1 VVQTDAHQMPKLIVV
16 EKPETWKFNLEDV
29 EVVTPDAYI
38 SDPSYQSTKNIK
50 VLNLCK
56 SYQYQSEGYYVSL
69 LAEARGHK
77 VLPGV
82 TTIQDLRFPSILRDD
97 SLDFD
102 ELIQNTFKGESDD
115 RVEFNVYFGS
125 TQSEHLNKL
134 ALQLFQMVQAPSLRA
149 AFSKKTK
156 WVLQSIK
163 PISLNEVPEDD
174 KPVLIL
180 ALEKYFLRRRD
191 YRVDKKKYDLAIL
204 VNPDDTNPPS
214 DGRALK
220 RIYKAALEAGFNTEF
235 ITKDDFD
242 QIIQYDALFIRET
255 TNVNHHTFRFAKKA
269 ASLGLAVI
277 DDPESILKCT
287 NKVYLHEL
295 LNAHKILTPRS
306 IVITEESCQSLPG
319 KMPFPFILKQPD
331 GAFSKGVFKINTL
344 QEFKKVRASM
354 FEKSDL
360 LIAQEFLPT
369 PFDWRVGVID
379 GQVIYVCKYFMAAKH
394 WQIVKWSANKETSL
408 DGDVESIPVDQAPSG
423 LLRTA
428 LKATGL
434 IGKSLYGVDM
444 KEVDGKF
451 YVIEINDNP
460 NIDAGIEDKIL
471 KEKLYAI
478 IMEVFLNKIK
488 FEKQ

>member
-1 VVQTDAHQMPKLIVV
+1 MPKLIVV
-16 EKPETWKFNLEDV
+16 EKPETWKFSLEDV
-29 EVVTPDAYI
+29 DVITPEDYI
-38 SDPSYQSTKNIK
+38 SGESYQSAKNLK

-82 TTIQDLRFPSILRDD
+82 STIQDLRFPSILRDD

-102 ELIQNTFKGESDD
+102 ALIQNTFKSEPYD
-115 RVEFNVYFGS
+115 RVEFNIYFGT
-125 TQSEHLNKL
+125 TQSENLNKL

-149 AFSKKTK
+149 SFSKKTK
-156 WVLQSIK
+156 WVLQGIK
-163 PISLNEVPEDD
+163 PINLNEVPEAD
-174 KPVLIL
+174 KPVLVL

-191 YRVDKKKYDLAIL
+191 YRQDKKKYDLAIL
-204 VNPDDTNPPS
+204 VNPEDPNPPS
-214 DGRALK
+214 DDRALK
-220 RIYKAALEAGFNTEF
+220 RFYKAALEAGFNTEF
-235 ITKDDFD
+235 ITKNDFD

-277 DDPESILKCT
+277 DDPASILKCT

-295 LNAHKILTPRS
+295 LQANKILTPKS
-306 IVITEESCQSLPG
+306 FVITEENCLSLEG

-331 GAFSKGVFKINTL
+331 GAFSKGVFKINNL
-344 QEFKKVRASM
+344 NEFKKVRESM

-369 PFDWRVGVID
+369 PFDWRVGIID
-379 GQVIYVCKYFMAAKH
+379 GQVIYVCKYFMATKH
-394 WQIVKWSANKETSL
+394 WQIVNWSANKETSR

-423 LLRTA
+423 LLKTA
-428 LKATGL
+428 LKATSL
-434 IGKSLYGVDM
+434 IGKGLYGVDM
-444 KEVDGKF
+444 KEVEDKF

-471 KEKLYAI
+471 KDRLYAI

-488 FEKQ
+488 FEK